1 MATGAIFDGKSEQAN
16 LGVYGKAG
24 LLTTLVGAVLM
35 GIGWGMGKEVFAQ
48 AYLFAYI
55 CFASLVLGCLGVT
68 LLHHTVRGS
77 WGLSVLRLFE
87 AGGGPN
93 MIAAMAVLFVP
104 IGLNMDVLYHHWMHP
119 ETPWKHWFKTWYLSQ
134 PRFLIAAAVY
144 FVIWYFLAA
153 RLRASSLREDTNHDL
168 RERQKRTDMSA
179 VGLVV
184 YMLTAT
190 MAVTDWVMSLDP
202 HWFSAIMGAWFAVG
216 SALMAIAMGTII
228 VCSQRNKEP
237 YKSIISHSLT
247 KDLGN
252 MLFAF
257 TMLWAYMTVSQWII
271 LWSGNLPEFIS
282 FYLARHENKWLLMLG
297 AFNVVFQFFVPW
309 MLLLSPRLKR
319 NPVQLMWVAVLALVM
334 RFFDLFYNVMPFMR
348 TSIHWLDFAAI
359 FFLGSVWF
367 WIFGTQTTKGSLYAE
382 HDQRLKEAKPHAS

>member
-1 MATGAIFDGKSEQAN
+1 
-16 LGVYGKAG
+16 
-24 LLTTLVGAVLM
+24 
-35 GIGWGMGKEVFAQ
+35 
-48 AYLFAYI
+48 
-55 CFASLVLGCLGVT
+55 
-68 LLHHTVRGS
+68 
-77 WGLSVLRLFE
+77 
-87 AGGGPN
+87 
-93 MIAAMAVLFVP
+93 
-104 IGLNMDVLYHHWMHP
+104 
-119 ETPWKHWFKTWYLSQ
+119 
-134 PRFLIAAAVY
+134 
-144 FVIWYFLAA
+144 
-153 RLRASSLREDTNHDL
+153 
-168 RERQKRTDMSA
+168 
-179 VGLVV
+179 
-184 YMLTAT
+184 
-190 MAVTDWVMSLDP
+190 
-202 HWFSAIMGAWFAVG
+202 
-216 SALMAIAMGTII
+216 
-228 VCSQRNKEP
+228 
-237 YKSIISHSLT
+237 
-247 KDLGN
+247 